1 MSEERLKV
9 VAEVIAAR
17 RVSMTLDEARD
28 LAKRAKR
35 FKDEKGR
42 LPSLTAHDPWE
53 KRMAEG
59 IAFLQRKVRE
69 SGNA

>member
-1 MSEERLKV
+1 MNEERLKV

-35 FKDEKGR
+35 FKEEKGR
-42 LPSLTAHDPWE
+42 LPSLTAVDPWE

-59 IAFLQRKVRE
+59 IAFLQRKVKE